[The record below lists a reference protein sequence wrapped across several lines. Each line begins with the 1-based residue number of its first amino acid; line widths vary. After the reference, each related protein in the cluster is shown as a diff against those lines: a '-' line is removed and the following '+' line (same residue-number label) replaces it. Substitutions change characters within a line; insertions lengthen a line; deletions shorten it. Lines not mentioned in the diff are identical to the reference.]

1 MARGRGEQHQGGRRG
16 GARGGGRGRSQG
28 GGRGRGREG
37 RGGGG
42 RGSYDAPF
50 PKEALSNLIPC
61 SISPNFVFYQ
71 YGIECINKKGKE
83 IDSRSRRGMLFNMG
97 MFGPDGYLARNC
109 NGMSKKEIEDLRRVL
124 FYQGSYLL
132 SARPIPGVGNN
143 IPDGGID
150 LVGGGGVGSKNRSD
164 GIFPTSDNGD
174 SMILTSVK
182 VFCAPLEMKLGGGN
196 NMVKNEP
203 RAAPQAAEP
212 SSSVQR
218 VSSSMETLTMELRC
232 ANCVY
237 TFKDDNSLLMHCRET
252 GHFPVTSGDDDHNTI
267 HPANKEEFIQY
278 ANVVLRHALGERLAR
293 W

>member
-1 MARGRGEQHQGGRRG
+1 MARGRGGQHQGGRG
-16 GARGGGRGRSQG
+16 G

-42 RGSYDAPF
+42 GRGSSNDAPF

-61 SISPNFVFYQ
+61 SISSNFVFYQ

-83 IDSRSRRGMLFNMG
+83 IDSRSRRGVLFNMG

-150 LVGGGGVGSKNRSD
+150 LVGGGGVGSKNRRSD
-164 GIFPTSDNGD
+164 GVCPTSDNGD

-196 NMVKNEP
+196 NMAKKEP

-212 SSSVQR
+212 SVQR

-252 GHFPVTSGDDDHNTI
+252 GHFPVTTPGDDDGAHPAI

-278 ANVVLRHALGERLAR
+278 ANVVLRRALGERLAR